1 MKKLRNTEAEL
12 KKSGAYKKTCTLQR
26 LIIDITVFFESWETD
41 SAFAFYSDQ
50 AIMYLRFKTKKN
62 QNFPTNFS
70 FFALLII
77 EKNVYS
83 VTCMPSR
90 VPKSVYLPYILQDLQ

>member
-1 MKKLRNTEAEL
+1 
-12 KKSGAYKKTCTLQR
+12 
-26 LIIDITVFFESWETD
+26 
-41 SAFAFYSDQ
+41 
-50 AIMYLRFKTKKN
+50 MYLRFKTKKN

-90 VPKSVYLPYILQDLQ
+90 VPKSVYLPYIL